1 LGPIP
6 NPQSPIP
13 NPQSPIKFFIFLR
26 ILDNFLLIFAKKI
39 N

>member
-13 NPQSPIKFFIFLR
+13 NPQSPYIYKNLIKLIFLR
-26 ILDNFLLIFAKKI
+26 ILK
-39 N
+39 